1 MNFSEF
7 KYERPQFEKIQA
19 EFQKLI
25 KSLEESEGIDD
36 ALYAVKEIN
45 ALRAEFETQQQ
56 IAYIRHTIDTEDEFY
71 KGEQEYFDEMTP
83 SYEGLINGY
92 YIGLAG
98 SEFTDELKTHLGS
111 QLLNLAN
118 LKTRIFS
125 DCVVE
130 DMKMENKL
138 CTQYTKL
145 LSSAKI
151 EFEGSVNTL
160 SQMRYH
166 QMSLDRDVR
175 KRANKARYSF
185 FEENKEEFDSIYTQL
200 VELRNNM
207 ARKLGYES
215 FTALGYDRMGR
226 TDYGPKDV
234 SRLRKAVKKYI
245 VPICTKLRRLQK
257 KRLGLDELKYYDE
270 SIQFKDGNANLFV
283 DEVKMLQLGM
293 EMYGEISNEAGIFFK
308 SMVENGLMDLLSKE
322 GKSPG
327 GYCTYIPNYNTP
339 FIFSNFNGTIDDI
352 DVLTHEAGHAF
363 QMHMSS
369 GFDIAEYSFPTLD
382 ACEIHSMSMEFLTWP
397 WMELFFGGDADKY
410 RLGHISEAVLFLPY
424 GVLVDEFQHIVYENP
439 KMSES
444 ERNDVW
450 RRLEREYLP
459 HRDYDGNEFLE
470 SGTYWYQQGHIFKNP
485 FYYIDYVLAG
495 LCAIQFL
502 KRFEE
507 DRESAWLCYEKLCK
521 IGGSMSFMDIVKSA
535 GLDSPFE
542 DETVKMAAN
551 IAEKIISSY
560 SEI

>member
-1 MNFSEF
+1 MKFSEY
-7 KYERPQFEKIQA
+7 KYERPSFEKVQL
-19 EFQKLI
+19 EFQRLVQSI
-25 KSLEESEGIDD
+25 GDSKSADD
-36 ALYAVKEIN
+36 ALAAVRDIN
-45 ALRAEFETQQQ
+45 DLRAEFETQQQ
-56 IAYIRHTIDTEDEFY
+56 IAYIRNTMDTEDELY
-71 KGEQEYFDEMTP
+71 KAEQEFYDDITP
-83 SYEGLINGY
+83 MYEGLINSY
-92 YIGLAG
+92 YFALAG
-98 SEFTDELKTHLGS
+98 SKFANELKAHLGE

-125 DCVVE
+125 DCVIE

-151 EFEGSVNTL
+151 EFEGQINTL

-175 KRANKARYSF
+175 KKANSARYSF
-185 FEENKEEFDSIYTQL
+185 FEKNKEEFDSIYTQL
-200 VELRNNM
+200 VEVRSGI
-207 ARKLGYES
+207 AERLGYQS
-215 FTALGYDRMGR
+215 FTGLAYDRMGR
-226 TDYGPKDV
+226 TDYGPLDV
-234 SRLRKAVKKYI
+234 AKLRESVKKHIVPLCTRLRQ
-245 VPICTKLRRLQK
+245 LQK
-257 KRLGLDELKYYDE
+257 KRLNLKELKYYDE
-270 SIQFKDGNANLFV
+270 SVQFKDGNAKLIAG
-283 DEVKMLQLGM
+283 EKEMLRLGIS
-293 EMYGEISNEAGIFFK
+293 MYEGISKEAGSFFRN
-308 SMVENGLMDLLSKE
+308 MVQNGLMDLLSKQ

-327 GYCTYIPNYNTP
+327 GYCTYIPKYNTP

-363 QMHMSS
+363 QMHMSKD
-369 GFDIAEYSFPTLD
+369 FNIAEYSFPTLD

-397 WMELFFGGDADKY
+397 WMDMFFGEDADKY

-424 GVLVDEFQHIVYENP
+424 GALVDEFQHVVYENP
-439 KMSES
+439 GMSES

-495 LCAIQFL
+495 ICAIQFL
-502 KRFEE
+502 KRFRG
-507 DRESAWLCYEKLCK
+507 DRESAWIDYEKLCR

-542 DETVKMAAN
+542 EEAVKMAAQT
-551 IAEKIISSY
+551 AQEIIYSY
-560 SEI
+560 CEI